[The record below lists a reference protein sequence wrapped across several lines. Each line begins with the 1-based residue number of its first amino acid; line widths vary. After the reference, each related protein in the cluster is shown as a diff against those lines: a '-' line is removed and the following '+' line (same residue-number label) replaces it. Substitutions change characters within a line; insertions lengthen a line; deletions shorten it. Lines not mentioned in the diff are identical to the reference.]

1 MKNKGYEELVN
12 LFNNFIREEQSSS
25 FAVKSLLNQT
35 VEIINRNTKD
45 NSEKEKEA
53 TKEV

>member
-1 MKNKGYEELVN
+1 MEGKGHKELVN

-35 VEIINRNTKD
+35 MEIINRNTKD
-45 NSEKEKEA
+45 NSEKE
-53 TKEV
+53 V